1 MSKVTKFIIR
11 FGTTGGTA
19 RWVAKH
25 YLRLKKEGVSDI
37 ETMRAI
43 VEFRYKIFNPN
54 KAKDN
59 LKERLLYL
67 DNLTDLTFSI
77 LQLEGAI
84 KTKEMPM
91 HLQMEVTTVIME
103 ELRKKGISEKSIVG
117 EKNIK

>member
-1 MSKVTKFIIR
+1 MSKFTEFIIR
-11 FGTTGGTA
+11 FGTTGSTA

-25 YLRLKKEGVSDI
+25 YLRLKTVDTADI
-37 ETMRAI
+37 EVMKKI

-54 KAKDN
+54 EAKN
-59 LKERLLYL
+59 KLAERLSYL

-91 HLQMEVTTVIME
+91 HLQMQVTTVIME
-103 ELRKKGISEKSIVG
+103 ELKKKGIPESAILGKKI
-117 EKNIK
+117 I